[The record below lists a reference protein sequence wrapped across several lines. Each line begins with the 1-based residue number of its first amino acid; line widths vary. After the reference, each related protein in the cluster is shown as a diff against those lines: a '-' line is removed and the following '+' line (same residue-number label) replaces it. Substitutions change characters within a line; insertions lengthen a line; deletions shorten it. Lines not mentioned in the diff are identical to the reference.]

1 MHVSTV
7 PGRTLAVLG
16 CLTLAAC
23 AGSTTTEPGSAG
35 SLRAQLPRA
44 VRDAGVLRIAT
55 DLNYPPVDFKQPDG
69 TPAGLDIDLARAL
82 GSHLGLRVEFTD
94 LPFEKVLPAV
104 RERRVDLA
112 VSAVLDT
119 RQRQQGLDDQGRTTD
134 SGVDFVDYFVT
145 GTSIL
150 VRRGN
155 PAGIG
160 SLDDLCGQTVALQ
173 RGTVQDE
180 IAQRQTAACT
190 KAGKPLTI
198 RRTDTDQQALA
209 EVAAGRAVADLN
221 DYPVAEYNTRDGQ
234 GGGRFQVTGGQ
245 FLTSPYGI
253 ALAKDSTA
261 LRDVLAKALDQL
273 IRNGEYDRI
282 LERWG
287 VPGGAVSSAVVNG
300 GR

>member
-1 MHVSTV
+1 MHVCTV

-23 AGSTTTEPGSAG
+23 ASSTTEDPGSAG
-35 SLRAQLPRA
+35 TLRSQLPRA
-44 VRDAGVLRIAT
+44 IRDAGVLRIAS

-69 TPAGLDIDLARAL
+69 TPAGLDVDLARAL
-82 GSHLGLRVEFTD
+82 AARLGLRAEFTD
-94 LPFEKVLPAV
+94 MPFEQVLPAV

-112 VSAVLDT
+112 MSAVLDT
-119 RQRQQGLDDQGRTTD
+119 RQRQQGLDDQGRTAD

-150 VRRGN
+150 VRQGN

-180 IAQRQTAACT
+180 IAQRQTAACAKT
-190 KAGKPLTI
+190 GKPLTI
-198 RRTDTDQQALA
+198 RRMDSDQQALA

-234 GGGRFQVTGGQ
+234 GRGRFQVTGGQ
-245 FLTSPYGI
+245 FQTSPYGI
-253 ALAKDSTA
+253 TLAKDSGA
-261 LRDVLAKALDQL
+261 LRDVLAKVLDQL

-282 LERWG
+282 LARWN
-287 VPGGAVSSAVVNG
+287 VPAGGVSSAVVNG